1 MEHNPYRQLPPVDE
15 LVTGLEVD
23 LPHAL
28 LVELARQCLDEAR
41 RQIARGATPDVPQL
55 LGELVASEV
64 RRRGVPVVNA
74 SGVLLHTNLGR
85 APWSETAVESAARA
99 ARHYSNVELDLATGT
114 RDRRGQHVSRLISL
128 LTGAEDALVVNNNA
142 AALFLSLATLAS
154 GRAVPVARGELIEI
168 GGSYRL
174 PDVMA
179 ASQARLVE
187 VGTTNRVRVGDYQVA
202 MQTHDCGA
210 ILKIHPSNYQVV
222 GFTATPSIS
231 ELRAGTDEIP
241 LLFDVGSGLLD
252 ADAPWVPA
260 WLGGEPA
267 VKQSLSDGADLVMFS
282 GDKLLGGP
290 QAGILAGSAEVMT
303 RLRGSALSR
312 AFRVD
317 GVTYAALAA
326 TLDAYVQGNPRQIPF
341 WDYALTDYDSLT
353 ERVSA
358 IASTTGGAVEEGA
371 TAVGGG
377 SAPGV
382 EIPSPVIRYAGEQS
396 WFNALLA
403 RQDPI
408 LARREAGDLIV
419 DIRGVPSSMDEMLAD
434 ALRECRS

>member
-1 MEHNPYRQLPPVDE
+1 MSCHRSTSWSPVSKLTCHVPCWSNSPGGVWTKLGNRLP
-15 LVTGLEVD
+15 
-23 LPHAL
+23 
-28 LVELARQCLDEAR
+28 AR
-41 RQIARGATPDVPQL
+41 RHPNVSQL

-85 APWSETAVESAARA
+85 APWPEAAVESAARA

-114 RDRRGQHVSRLISL
+114 RDRRGQYVSRLISL
-128 LTGAEDALVVNNNA
+128 MTGAEDALVVNNNA

-154 GRAVPVARGELIEI
+154 GKAVPVARGELIEI

-179 ASQARLVE
+179 ASQAKLVE

-222 GFTATPSIS
+222 GFTAAPSIS

-290 QAGILAGSAEVMT
+290 SGRDPGRVRRSDHAFA
-303 RLRGSALSR
+303 RLRVESSFPRRRSHLRRAGGDPGCICAGQSSA
-312 AFRVD
+312 
-317 GVTYAALAA
+317 
-326 TLDAYVQGNPRQIPF
+326 
-341 WDYALTDYDSLT
+341 
-353 ERVSA
+353 
-358 IASTTGGAVEEGA
+358 
-371 TAVGGG
+371 
-377 SAPGV
+377 
-382 EIPSPVIRYAGEQS
+382 
-396 WFNALLA
+396 
-403 RQDPI
+403 DPI
-408 LARREAGDLIV
+408 LGIRPSPTMTPSPKGFRPLRRPRAAPSRRAPRRWAVGVHQGSRFPAR
-419 DIRGVPSSMDEMLAD
+419 
-434 ALRECRS
+434 